1 MSNKEKIAKKNGIND
16 YSETDVQNTKLL
28 NLLKQGKLKK

>member
-16 YSETDVQNTKLL
+16 YSETDVQNTKLFI
-28 NLLKQGKLKK
+28 KTR